1 MSTTSLIL
9 STLPHYFAILPWLH
23 ARFACTEYPFI
34 IFTSTTLSVLWH
46 ACDQPPNSLLFYAD
60 YLAAAVW
67 FMYDLKIGL
76 RASEIRLETV
86 IILNMLIF
94 ILNIYTGPNNIA
106 HVMWHI
112 VSALKCIYISNLLVP
127 EFRRGD

>member
-1 MSTTSLIL
+1 MSSTSLIL

-23 ARFACTEYPFI
+23 ARKMCTEYPFV
-34 IFTSTTLSVLWH
+34 IFVSTTLSVLWH

-60 YLAAAVW
+60 YLAATVW
-67 FMYDLKIGL
+67 FLYDLKIGL
-76 RASEIRLETV
+76 YASEIRLETV
-86 IILNMLIF
+86 FLLNALIF